1 MLIKMPRKKCIV
13 CGRKRN
19 YKKLNVSDRKAII
32 VRLFECA
39 DKQECLYY
47 KLKKDKK

>member
-1 MLIKMPRKKCIV
+1 MLVSYPRKKCLI

-19 YKKLNVSDRKAII
+19 YQKLNISDRKAII

-47 KLKKDKK
+47 KLKHNKK